1 MARRKPGQ
9 LVHFEH
15 EVLEVL
21 AGEPSGA
28 MTVGEIQERTQVT
41 TRSVVRILA
50 RLRAAG
56 WVSVE
61 WDADPLAP
69 PAGGVRD
76 AVLAVVTGAGVVVA
90 AAPRGDRRVTGPD
103 GISVAAP

>member
-1 MARRKPGQ
+1 MR
-9 LVHFEH
+9 FEH
-15 EVLEVL
+15 EVLEAL

-28 MTVGEIQERTQVT
+28 LTVGEIQERTQVT

-50 RLRAAG
+50 RLRGAG
-56 WVSVE
+56 WVAVE

-76 AVLAVVTGAGVVVA
+76 AVLAVVTDAGVA
-90 AAPRGDRRVTGPD
+90 AAAVPRGDRWVPEPD
-103 GISVAAP
+103 DISAATP

>member
-15 EVLEVL
+15 EVLEAL

-56 WVSVE
+56 WVTVE

-69 PAGGVRD
+69 PAGGVRCRRD
-76 AVLAVVTGAGVVVA
+76 
-90 AAPRGDRRVTGPD
+90 PRCADHWARAMPPSPQPQPTNQPRRT
-103 GISVAAP
+103 S

>member
-1 MARRKPGQ
+1 M
-9 LVHFEH
+9 HFEH

-76 AVLAVVTGAGVVVA
+76 AVSAVVTGAGVVVA
-90 AAPRGDRRVTGPD
+90 GMPRPDRRVSGFD
-103 GISVAAP
+103 GVSAADS

>member
-56 WVSVE
+56 WVTVE

-76 AVLAVVTGAGVVVA
+76 AVLAVVTGAGVAAA
-90 AAPRGDRRVTGPD
+90 AAPRGDRRVTEPES
-103 GISVAAP
+103 ISVAAP

>member
-1 MARRKPGQ
+1 M
-9 LVHFEH
+9 HFEH
-15 EVLEVL
+15 EVLEAV

-28 MTVGEIQERTQVT
+28 MTVGEIQELTQVT

-56 WVSVE
+56 WVTVE

-69 PAGGVRD
+69 PAASLRKVSASSGFLSRVPTS
-76 AVLAVVTGAGVVVA
+76 LAVPSGL
-90 AAPRGDRRVTGPD
+90 RK
-103 GISVAAP
+103 